1 MRSKKQNEYFIRE
14 AFNDYIETDYF
25 DGVVTPG
32 GFYDYCKRT
41 NRAEINKALLN
52 RMPFSV
58 QDLADKV
65 SLIFDQQKANASTGE
80 KRIRLIR
87 EAFLILESKKI
98 KHDESFNSHFD
109 DENDAKELLRYIQ
122 KATLIKLFEKK
133 IDIDLIPNWS
143 RAKGNEL
150 LKKFAYS
157 NLDDFKVFLNI
168 LKTPNGLLDL
178 STLPVAEKGIVYAK
192 ETEYLPTISG
202 YIVVKLGNSTKSD
215 LTRAVTSRD
224 IKLGHECRIFG
235 TDDIENAEEHALQQV
250 HADPLCKRYDL
261 PNRSPRSRNQEYF
274 EIPTTHFN
282 TFSNYVKTSAKR
294 YLNPEVTN
302 SIHTY

>member
-1 MRSKKQNEYFIRE
+1 MRSKKQNEHFIRK
-14 AFNDYIETDYF
+14 AFNDYIETDDF

-32 GFYDYCKRT
+32 SFYDYCKRT
-41 NRAEINKALLN
+41 GRAEINQILLN

-58 QDLADKV
+58 QHLADEV
-65 SLIFDQQKANASTGE
+65 NLIFEQQKANANTGE
-80 KRIRLIR
+80 KRIRLIT

-109 DENDAKELLRYIQ
+109 DKNDAKELLRYVQ
-122 KATLIKLFEKK
+122 KSTLIKLFEKK
-133 IDIDLIPNWS
+133 IDINLIPNWS

-157 NLDDFKVFLNI
+157 DLDDFKVFLNK
-168 LKTPNGLLDL
+168 LKTPNGLLEL
-178 STLPVAEKGIVYAK
+178 ATKPETEKGIMYAK

-202 YIVVKLGNSTKSD
+202 YIVVKLGNSKKTD
-215 LTRAVTSRD
+215 LTRAVTPSD
-224 IKLGHECRIFG
+224 IRLGHECRIFG
-235 TDDIENAEEHALQQV
+235 TDDIANAEEYALQQV
-250 HADPLCKRYDL
+250 HSDPLCKRYDL
-261 PNRSPRSRNQEYF
+261 PNKSPRSRNQEYF

-282 TFSNYVKTSAKR
+282 TFSNYVKTSAKK
-294 YLNPEVTN
+294 YLNPVVTN